1 MTQGVKKFGL
11 LILAGVLTACAP
23 EGGCR
28 STVTGND
35 NSVHQACGGS
45 GESSPAT
52 VTTPAPVVVPPTVIQ
67 PVIVTDGAP
76 VE

>member
-1 MTQGVKKFGL
+1 MRTLTIL
-11 LILAGVLTACAP
+11 LLALALVACTP

-35 NSVHQACGGS
+35 NAVTQACGGS

-52 VTTPAPVVVPPTVIQ
+52 VTTPAPVVVPPTVIT
-67 PVIVTDGAP
+67 PVIVTGEAAP
-76 VE
+76 E

>member
-1 MTQGVKKFGL
+1 MTKV
-11 LILAGVLTACAP
+11 LILSLVAFLAVACAP

-35 NSVHQACGGS
+35 NAVHQACGGS

-52 VTTPAPVVVPPTVIQ
+52 VTTPAPVVVPPVVIQ
-67 PVIVTDGAP
+67 PVIVTEGEAT
-76 VE
+76 E